1 MRLDRAEW
9 QGTGASLAF
18 HAVLL
23 GALSLS
29 IAHVAKVPEPP
40 AMEVELADE
49 VALQSAAPTSVP
61 TPPPAAQAPE
71 IAPPE
76 PLVTPPP
83 TPVPTPVPSPSPKPM
98 QKVQPAPARSTPAA
112 RPSTAKPQPQQRA
125 PRLGSDFLKGV
136 NDSLAATG
144 RPSQSSAP
152 KFDSTAKMSVGQSL
166 LRQAQPCA
174 DNQLFLG
181 EGANTLRLTINLKF
195 NRNGRLARP
204 PAILAIRGDSNLIAK
219 YGELLE
225 DQVGRIF
232 TQCAPFRLPPELYDT
247 PSGGWNDYTF
257 TYRVK

>member
-1 MRLDRAEW
+1 MMLDRAEW
-9 QGTGASLAF
+9 RGTGASLAF

-49 VALQSAAPTSVP
+49 VALQSAAPTNVP

-71 IAPPE
+71 VAPPE
-76 PLVTPPP
+76 PVVTPPP
-83 TPVPTPVPSPSPKPM
+83 APAPVPAPSLTPKLV
-98 QKVQPAPARSTPAA
+98 QKAQQTPAQPTPT
-112 RPSTAKPQPQQRA
+112 RPTVAKPQPQPRA
-125 PRLGSDFLKGV
+125 PRLGNDFLKGV
-136 NDSLAATG
+136 NDDLAPAG
-144 RPSQSSAP
+144 RASQASAP
-152 KFDSTAKMSVGQSL
+152 KFDSSAKMSVGQSL

-174 DNQLFLG
+174 DNQIYLG
-181 EGANTLRLTINLKF
+181 EGANRLRLTINLRF

-204 PAILAIRGDSNLIAK
+204 PAILAISGDSDLRAK

-247 PSGGWNDYTF
+247 PTGGWNDYTF